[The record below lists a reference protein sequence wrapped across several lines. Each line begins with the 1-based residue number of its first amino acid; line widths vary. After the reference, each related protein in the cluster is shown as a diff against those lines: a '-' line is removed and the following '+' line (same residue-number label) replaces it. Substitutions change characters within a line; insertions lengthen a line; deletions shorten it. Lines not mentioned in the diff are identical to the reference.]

1 MNKYYI
7 EDNKYVEESENK
19 IMIKIPDRIKLANLP
34 TKIEKLD
41 RLSKLVG
48 GPDIYIKRDDYTGI
62 EISGNKIRKLEF
74 SIKQAL
80 DMGCDYLITC
90 GGIQSNHA
98 RATVAAAVKLGLKAG
113 LVLRGKED
121 TEVDGN
127 LFINKILG
135 ADIKFIT
142 PEDYSKSRMEIM
154 EEFKKDMELKGYKPY
169 IIPEGASNGIGSF
182 GYFNAM
188 EEIIA
193 QEEEMGIHF
202 DGIFIAVG
210 SGGTQAGLLLGSK
223 ILSNKAKIY
232 GINVCD
238 NEEHFKDAIHEI
250 LIESY
255 KYLDMDIHIDKSEIN
270 IIDGYV
276 GLGYALSTP
285 VELNFINEFAKLEGI
300 ILDPVYTGKG
310 MYGLTQEIKSGR
322 FHDFKNILF
331 IHTGGLFGAFPQKD
345 LFDFKSNN

>member
-1 MNKYYI
+1 M
-7 EDNKYVEESENK
+7 V
-19 IMIKIPDRIKLANLP
+19 KIPDRIKLANLP
-34 TKIEKLD
+34 TKIEKLG
-41 RLSKLVG
+41 RLSKLMA
-48 GPDIYIKRDDYTGI
+48 GPDIYIKRDDYTGT

-74 SIKQAL
+74 SIKEAL

-98 RATVAAAVKLGLKAG
+98 RATVAAAVKLGMKAG
-113 LVLRGKED
+113 LVLRGTED
-121 TEVDGN
+121 AEIDGN
-127 LFINKILG
+127 LFINKLLG
-135 ADIKFIT
+135 ADIRFVT
-142 PEDYSKSRMEIM
+142 PDDYRNRRTEILEELKKEMEI
-154 EEFKKDMELKGYKPY
+154 KGFKPY

-188 EEIIA
+188 DEILD
-193 QEEEMGIHF
+193 QEKEMGIHF

-210 SGGTQAGLLLGSK
+210 SGGTHAGLLLGSK
-223 ILSNKAKIY
+223 ILNCCSQIY

-238 NEEHFKDAIHEI
+238 DEKYFKDRIHEI
-250 LIESY
+250 LIESN
-255 KYLDMDIHIDKSEIN
+255 KYLDIDIHFDKSEIN

-285 VELNFINEFAKLEGI
+285 VELNFISEFAKLEGV

-310 MYGLTQEIKSGR
+310 MYGLTEEIKKGR

-331 IHTGGLFGAFPQKD
+331 IHTGGLFGLFPQKD
-345 LFDFKSNN
+345 LFEFSSSK